1 MFPSY
6 FTTKFYLILI
16 FPSYFTTQ
24 FWFYPLISL
33 LFYQYK
39 NLFYPHFIL
48 ILPSYFTL
56 GWKAF
61 IQFFM
66 LSKGRCGS
74 SGSEGHV
81 APFYPLELGSVGFA
95 SVGSGAER
103 EIGFAAR
110 CWKHSAF
117 SCRALV
123 FWRGFCLRGGFGSL
137 RGCRRFLYSSS
148 WSFGRELEVILRNFS
163 SFYGARF
170 GWEDRKDLKRGVERR
185 EIEDSCWLLFVTSAV
200 V

>member
-6 FTTKFYLILI
+6 FTTKFDLIFI

-39 NLFYPHFIL
+39 NWFYPHFIL

-81 APFYPLELGSVGFA
+81 AQICPLELGSGEV
-95 SVGSGAER
+95 R

-117 SCRALV
+117 ACRALV
-123 FWRGFCLRGGFGSL
+123 FWRGFCRRGGFGSL
-137 RGCRRFLYSSS
+137 RSCRTFLYSSS
-148 WSFGRELEVILRNFS
+148 WSCGRELEVILRNFS

-185 EIEDSCWLLFVTSAV
+185 EIESSRWLFFVISAV